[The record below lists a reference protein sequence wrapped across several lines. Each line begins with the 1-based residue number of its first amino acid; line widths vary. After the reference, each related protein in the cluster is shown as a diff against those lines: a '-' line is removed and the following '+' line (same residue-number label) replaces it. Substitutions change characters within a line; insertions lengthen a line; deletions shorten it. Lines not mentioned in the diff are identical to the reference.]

1 MFYGILFTTIIL
13 ALWGISFPLSDK
25 DEIIFMDRQCTNIMK
40 GFAILSIVMCHMM
53 GTFGGGIVY
62 FTPLG
67 GIGVSIFLILSAYGL
82 NESWNRGGVF
92 RLVA

>member
-1 MFYGILFTTIIL
+1 MLYGIAFITLMIII
-13 ALWGISFPLSDK
+13 GSISCLLSEKDK
-25 DEIIFMDRQCTNIMK
+25 NIFMDRQCTDIMK
-40 GFAILSIVMCHMM
+40 SFAILCIVTCHVM

-82 NESWNRGGVF
+82 NESWRRGV
-92 RLVA
+92 LQMVA

>member
-1 MFYGILFTTIIL
+1 MIYGILFTVIIL
-13 ALWGISFPLSDK
+13 VLWWISGSLFEK
-25 DEIIFMDRQCTNIMK
+25 DEYMFMDRQCTDIMK
-40 GFAILSIVMCHMM
+40 GFAILCIVMCHMM
-53 GTFGGGIVY
+53 GIFGGGIVY

-82 NESWNRGGVF
+82 NESWSRGGVF

>member
-1 MFYGILFTTIIL
+1 MIYGILFTVIIL
-13 ALWGISFPLSDK
+13 VLWWISGSLSEK
-25 DEIIFMDRQCTNIMK
+25 DEYMFMDRQCTDIMK
-40 GFAILSIVMCHMM
+40 GFAILCIVMCHMM

-82 NESWNRGGVF
+82 NESWSRGGVF
-92 RLVA
+92 RVVA